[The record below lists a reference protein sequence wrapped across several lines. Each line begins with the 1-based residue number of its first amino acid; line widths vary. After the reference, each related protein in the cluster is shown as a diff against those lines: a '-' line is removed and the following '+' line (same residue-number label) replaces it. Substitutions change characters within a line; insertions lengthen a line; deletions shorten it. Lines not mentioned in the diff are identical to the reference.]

1 VGDETGR
8 VPHLL
13 RTQYSSLVGSNP
25 ANLRNV
31 GIPPAFFFVA
41 YFICVYSILELD
53 FSFSLYLFLYILP
66 IVNVLVKKREL
77 FRIMIH
83 RVFKIVPLFQLLL
96 CLAIP
101 SFSAETS
108 SSSAQSLSSATQSSN
123 SVASSSSTPLP
134 KWQTLPEMKA
144 PWMKGER
151 LEYEL
156 SWGFIT
162 AGYASLEVKP
172 RNDGKIEFLT
182 YATAN
187 KTVNKFYPV
196 HDTVYTLVR
205 KKGLM
210 TDVFRKSLH
219 EGTFHNKSLIR
230 FDRDNKKAFLSDT
243 VFKDAVNHYVKRSA
257 DTSVTIG
264 GLEHSIMSAFYLVRT
279 LPLKEGATS
288 RFSAV
293 SGEKRYEL
301 KVVIH
306 KREKIKTDLGEF
318 NTVKVEPVLDGDG
331 IFKSS
336 GRIFIWFT
344 DDEKRLPVLMQCEIK
359 LGSIKATLLKVK

>member
-1 VGDETGR
+1 MFYR
-8 VPHLL
+8 VL
-13 RTQYSSLVGSNP
+13 
-25 ANLRNV
+25 
-31 GIPPAFFFVA
+31 
-41 YFICVYSILELD
+41 
-53 FSFSLYLFLYILP
+53 
-66 IVNVLVKKREL
+66 KRS
-77 FRIMIH
+77 
-83 RVFKIVPLFQLLL
+83 LLL
-96 CLAIP
+96 GVLLLLSV
-101 SFSAETS
+101 SFAETS
-108 SSSAQSLSSATQSSN
+108 SSSAQSESAAQSRIADTLAVPQSQSSSSANSLTSGFDTHVSWGEWNYSPGPRISQSPKAATLSSSI
-123 SVASSSSTPLP
+123 ASSSSASLP
-134 KWQTLPEMKA
+134 KWQTLPEISA
-144 PWMKGER
+144 PWMKGEK
-151 LEYEL
+151 LSYTL

-162 AGYASLEVKP
+162 AGYATLEVKP
-172 RNDGKIEFLT
+172 SKDGKTEFLT
-182 YATAN
+182 FATAN

-205 KKGLM
+205 NKGLM

-230 FDRDNKKAFLSDT
+230 FDRNAKKAFLSDT
-243 VFKDAVNHYVKRSA
+243 VFKDAANHHVKRSA
-257 DTSVTIG
+257 DTSVSIN

-301 KVVIH
+301 KVIIH

-359 LGSIKATLLKVK
+359 LGSIKAELTKVE

>member
-1 VGDETGR
+1 MIFCAVKR
-8 VPHLL
+8 VLL
-13 RTQYSSLVGSNP
+13 LGLVLSFSSMAAESLV
-25 ANLRNV
+25 
-31 GIPPAFFFVA
+31 
-41 YFICVYSILELD
+41 
-53 FSFSLYLFLYILP
+53 
-66 IVNVLVKKREL
+66 
-77 FRIMIH
+77 
-83 RVFKIVPLFQLLL
+83 
-96 CLAIP
+96 
-101 SFSAETS
+101 S
-108 SSSAQSLSSATQSSN
+108 SSSALSQSAATLDKQSLSSATLEKPSP
-123 SVASSSSTPLP
+123 SVLSSSSASAPAKPLP
-134 KWQTLPEMKA
+134 KWQTLPEISA

-162 AGYASLEVKP
+162 AGYATIEVKA
-172 RNDGKIEFLT
+172 RNDGKSEIYT

-205 KKGLM
+205 NKGLM

-230 FDRDNKKAFLSDT
+230 FDRNAKRALLSDT
-243 VFKDAVNHYVKRSA
+243 VFKDPVKHVVKRSA
-257 DTSVTIG
+257 DTSVTIE

-293 SGEKRYEL
+293 SGKKRYEL
-301 KVVIH
+301 KVIVH
-306 KREKIKTDLGEF
+306 KRETIKTDLGSF
-318 NTVKVEPVLDGDG
+318 KTVKVEPVLDGDG
-331 IFKSS
+331 IFNSS

-344 DDEKRLPVLMQCEIK
+344 DDEKRIPVLMQCEIA
-359 LGSIKATLLKVK
+359 LGSIKAELTKVK

>member
-1 VGDETGR
+1 MFYRALKSV
-8 VPHLL
+8 LL
-13 RTQYSSLVGSNP
+13 G
-25 ANLRNV
+25 
-31 GIPPAFFFVA
+31 F
-41 YFICVYSILELD
+41 
-53 FSFSLYLFLYILP
+53 
-66 IVNVLVKKREL
+66 
-77 FRIMIH
+77 
-83 RVFKIVPLFQLLL
+83 LLL
-96 CLAIP
+96 LAVPFAGHVVFAQSGLIT
-101 SFSAETS
+101 SSDLCSKGRLGESAFATAGQGQKSLDCWTLLKDSSKKYSS
-108 SSSAQSLSSATQSSN
+108 SSSAQSSSAAQSRVAEALANPQSSATLVVQSS
-123 SVASSSSTPLP
+123 SSIASSSASLP
-134 KWQTLPEMKA
+134 KWQTLPEMKT
-144 PWMKGER
+144 PWMKGEK
-151 LEYEL
+151 LSYTL

-162 AGYASLEVKP
+162 AGYATLEVKP
-172 RNDGKIEFLT
+172 RKDGKTEFLT
-182 YATAN
+182 FATAN

-205 KKGLM
+205 NKGLM

-230 FDRDNKKAFLSDT
+230 FDRNAKKAFLSDT

-257 DTSVTIG
+257 DTSVTIE

-279 LPLKEGATS
+279 LPLKEGSTS
-288 RFSAV
+288 RFAAV

-344 DDEKRLPVLMQCEIK
+344 DDDRRLPVLMQCEIK
-359 LGSIKATLLKVK
+359 LGSIKAELTKVE

>member
-1 VGDETGR
+1 MFYCVLKR
-8 VPHLL
+8 SLL
-13 RTQYSSLVGSNP
+13 LG
-25 ANLRNV
+25 A
-31 GIPPAFFFVA
+31 
-41 YFICVYSILELD
+41 
-53 FSFSLYLFLYILP
+53 LFLLS
-66 IVNVLVKKREL
+66 V
-77 FRIMIH
+77 
-83 RVFKIVPLFQLLL
+83 
-96 CLAIP
+96 
-101 SFSAETS
+101 SFAETS
-108 SSSAQSLSSATQSSN
+108 SSSAQSQSAVQSRIADSLAVPQSQSSSSANSLTSGFDTHVSWGEWNYGPGPRISQSPKAATS
-123 SVASSSSTPLP
+123 SSSIAASSSSASLP

-151 LEYEL
+151 LDYEL

-172 RNDGKIEFLT
+172 RNDGKVEFLT
-182 YATAN
+182 FATAN

-196 HDTVYTLVR
+196 YDTVYTLVR

-230 FDRDNKKAFLSDT
+230 FDRNNKMAFLSDS
-243 VFKDAVNHYVKRSA
+243 VFKDPVRHIVKRSA
-257 DTSVTIG
+257 DTSVTID
-264 GLEHSIMSAFYLVRT
+264 GLEHSIMSAFYLVRS
-279 LPLKEGATS
+279 LPLKEGTTS
-288 RFSAV
+288 RFAAV

-301 KVVIH
+301 KVIVH

-359 LGSIKATLLKVK
+359 LGSIKAELTKVQ